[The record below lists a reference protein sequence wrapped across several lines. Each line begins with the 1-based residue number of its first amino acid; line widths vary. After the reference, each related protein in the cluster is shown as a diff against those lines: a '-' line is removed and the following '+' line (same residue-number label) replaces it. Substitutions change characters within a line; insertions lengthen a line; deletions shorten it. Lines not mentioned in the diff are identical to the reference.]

1 MRIAIL
7 IAAAVIFSSPSAH
20 AKASDAQIR
29 AAIKG
34 SDDFQKHSEAFLK
47 FTRGIVHRNQC
58 TLKDLK
64 YMAGWVKS
72 TLNYKHQ
79 PVYFVY
85 CGMKKGKSPTRK
97 NRIYLNVKTGK
108 VFT

>member
-1 MRIAIL
+1 
-7 IAAAVIFSSPSAH
+7 
-20 AKASDAQIR
+20 
-29 AAIKG
+29 
-34 SDDFQKHSEAFLK
+34 
-47 FTRGIVHRNQC
+47 
-58 TLKDLK
+58 
-64 YMAGWVKS
+64 MAGWVKS